1 MILFSRYD
9 SIHPV
14 IKTMKTKLK
23 SNLTILIATI
33 IWGSTFVAQSIGM
46 DHIGPFTFQA
56 ARCLLG
62 GLILFPIIAIS
73 DIFTYKRDGKNFF
86 TRWLDKKLW
95 KAGVLCGIPLFIA
108 TNLQQVGLVDTG
120 AGKSAFLTA
129 MYIVFVPVIGLF
141 FGQKASKWIPLSVA
155 LGVGGLY
162 CLSCVGVTSIAISDL
177 LLLGCAVAFAI
188 QILAV
193 DKFANQV
200 DCLRLNC
207 INALLCAGLSA
218 IVMVFTEQPTWHA
231 IRGCWGSIAYAGIL
245 SMGIAYSLQN
255 IGQKNLDSATAS
267 LLMSTESVFA
277 VLAGWIVLNE
287 RLNFW
292 EGLGCILVFSAVIL
306 SQLPDKKKA

>member
-1 MILFSRYD
+1 MN
-9 SIHPV
+9 
-14 IKTMKTKLK
+14 KKLR
-23 SNLTILIATI
+23 SNLAILIATV

-56 ARCLLG
+56 ARCFLG
-62 GLILFPIIAIS
+62 GLILLPIIAVS
-73 DIFTYKRDGKNFF
+73 DKLTHKNDGKNFLN
-86 TRWLDKKLW
+86 RWMDKKLW
-95 KAGVLCGIPLFIA
+95 KAGLLCGLPLFVA
-108 TNLQQVGLVDTG
+108 TNLQQMGLVDTD

-129 MYIVFVPVIGLF
+129 MYIVFVPVIGSF
-141 FGQKASKWIPLSVA
+141 FGQKASRWIPLSVA

-162 CLSCVGVTSIAISDL
+162 CLSCVGATSIATGDL

-188 QILAV
+188 QILVV
-193 DKFANQV
+193 DKYVNLV

-207 INALLCAGLSA
+207 INAFLCAVLSA
-218 IVMVFTEQPTWHA
+218 IVMILTEDPSWRA
-231 IRGCWGSIAYAGIL
+231 IKGCIGSIAYAGIL

-287 RLNFW
+287 RLNIW
-292 EGLGCILVFSAVIL
+292 EGLGCILVFGAVIL
-306 SQLPDKKKA
+306 SQLPDKKK